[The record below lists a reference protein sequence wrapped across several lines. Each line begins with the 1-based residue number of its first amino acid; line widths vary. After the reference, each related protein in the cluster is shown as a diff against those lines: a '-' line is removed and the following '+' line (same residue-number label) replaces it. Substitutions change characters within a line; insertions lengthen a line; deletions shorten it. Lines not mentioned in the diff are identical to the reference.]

1 MEEPGGPND
10 NVDPDDGE
18 PQDTAS
24 LTVGSGSGGG
34 GGNVK
39 STMTITGSF
48 EGRVP
53 SSDASC
59 EQLRKVVVKRV
70 KEGPDRVV
78 GRDLTDQSGAFRV
91 PVQNPS
97 GRFYAVATKKAGGA
111 GGGGNCPKKR
121 SKKVR
126 R

>member
-10 NVDPDDGE
+10 NDDPDEGE

-24 LTVGSGSGGG
+24 LTVESGGGGG

-39 STMTITGSF
+39 STITISGSF
-48 EGRVP
+48 EGQVR

-59 EQLRKVVVKRV
+59 EQRRKVVVKRV

-78 GRDLTDQSGAFRV
+78 GRDVTDQSGAYRV

-97 GRFYAVATKKAGGA
+97 GRFYAVATKRAGGA
-111 GGGGNCPKKR
+111 SGGGNCLKAR

>member
-1 MEEPGGPND
+1 MEVDVAGTCYPIGVAHHSDRRIGGRTD
-10 NVDPDDGE
+10 C
-18 PQDTAS
+18 
-24 LTVGSGSGGG
+24 LTYRR
-34 GGNVK
+34 NAK
-39 STMTITGSF
+39 ST
-48 EGRVP
+48 
-53 SSDASC
+53 
-59 EQLRKVVVKRV
+59 LVKRV

-78 GRDLTDQSGAFRV
+78 GRDLTDQSGAYRV

-111 GGGGNCPKKR
+111 GGGGNCLKAA